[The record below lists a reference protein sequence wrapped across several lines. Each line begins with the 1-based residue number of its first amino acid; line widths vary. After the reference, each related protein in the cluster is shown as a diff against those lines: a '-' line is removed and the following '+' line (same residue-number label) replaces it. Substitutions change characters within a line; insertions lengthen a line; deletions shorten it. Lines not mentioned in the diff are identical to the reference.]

1 MENNHQADQS
11 TIVSVVSA
19 TISIT
24 SIQPLFTLIA
34 SLVAIVSG
42 GMAIRYYYKMTKK
55 LKWD

>member
-11 TIVSVVSA
+11 TIVSLISA
-19 TISIT
+19 TLSIT

>member
-1 MENNHQADQS
+1 MANNNQADQS
-11 TIVSVVSA
+11 TIVSIVSA
-19 TISIT
+19 TLSIT

>member
-11 TIVSVVSA
+11 TMVSLVSA

>member
-19 TISIT
+19 TLSIT

>member
-1 MENNHQADQS
+1 MESNHQADQS

-42 GMAIRYYYKMTKK
+42 AMAIRYYYKMTKK

>member
-11 TIVSVVSA
+11 TIVSLISA
-19 TISIT
+19 TLSIT

-42 GMAIRYYYKMTKK
+42 AMAIRYYYKMTKK

>member
-11 TIVSVVSA
+11 TIVSLISA

>member
-1 MENNHQADQS
+1 MANNNQADQS
-11 TIVSVVSA
+11 TIVSLVSA

-24 SIQPLFTLIA
+24 SIQPLFTLMA

>member
-1 MENNHQADQS
+1 MANNHQADQS
-11 TIVSVVSA
+11 TIVSLISA

>member
-1 MENNHQADQS
+1 MESKHQADQS
-11 TIVSVVSA
+11 TIVTVVSA

-42 GMAIRYYYKMTKK
+42 AMAIRYYYKMTKK
-55 LKWD
+55 LK

>member
-1 MENNHQADQS
+1 MANNHQADQS
-11 TIVSVVSA
+11 TIVSLVSA

-24 SIQPLFTLIA
+24 NIQPLFTLIA

-42 GMAIRYYYKMTKK
+42 AMAIRYYYKMTKK

>member
-1 MENNHQADQS
+1 MESNHQADQS
-11 TIVSVVSA
+11 TIVSLISA

-55 LKWD
+55 LKWE